1 MGLTWIELS
10 VDSPREFVEPLSS
23 VFLKYGHG
31 GVAVEDI
38 IIDGE
43 GNKNKSKKNVRIIT
57 YLPKDETLESRI
69 NQIDVAVK
77 LMSGLGD
84 VSHLVQSEVDGDY
97 WVEAWK
103 EHFTTLHIGS
113 NLVVHPT
120 WREYIPKLGETIIK
134 LDPGMAFGTG
144 HHPTTEMCMIL
155 LEKLV
160 CQNTKVLDIG
170 CGSAV
175 LSITASKLGAETVL
189 GLDTDSV
196 AVRVGKE
203 NVVDNKVEDSVSIQH
218 GTLPLSNSSVV
229 MYDVVVANI
238 SDTVILDLSS
248 EIHKV
253 IINGGHL
260 IVSGLLLERY
270 ERVQSRLMSKGFEV
284 NEMLVDGDW
293 VALHLCKI

>member
-38 IIDGE
+38 IIDRE

-203 NVVDNKVEDSVSIQH
+203 NVVDNKVDDSVSIQH

-248 EIHKV
+248 EIQKV
-253 IINGGHL
+253 IINRGHL

-270 ERVQSRLMSKGFEV
+270 ERVQTRLTSNGFEV

>member
-189 GLDTDSV
+189 GLDIDSV

>member
-38 IIDGE
+38 IIDEE
-43 GNKNKSKKNVRIIT
+43 GNKSKKNVRIIT

-248 EIHKV
+248 EIQKV
-253 IINGGHL
+253 IINRGHL

-270 ERVQSRLMSKGFEV
+270 ERVQTRLMSNGFEV

>member
-160 CQNTKVLDIG
+160 CQDTKVLDIG

-189 GLDTDSV
+189 GLDIDSV

-248 EIHKV
+248 EIQKV

>member
-160 CQNTKVLDIG
+160 CQDTKVLDIG

-189 GLDTDSV
+189 GLDIDSV

-248 EIHKV
+248 EIQKV

-270 ERVQSRLMSKGFEV
+270 ERVQTRLTSNGFEV

>member
-38 IIDGE
+38 IIDEE
-43 GNKNKSKKNVRIIT
+43 GNKSKKNVRIIT

-84 VSHLVQSEVDGDY
+84 VSHLVQMEVDGDY

-189 GLDTDSV
+189 GLDIDSV

>member
-189 GLDTDSV
+189 GLDIDSV

-203 NVVDNKVEDSVSIQH
+203 NVFDNKVDDSVSIQH

-248 EIHKV
+248 EIQKV

>member
-120 WREYIPKLGETIIK
+120 WREYIPKLDETIIK

-189 GLDTDSV
+189 GLDIDSV

-248 EIHKV
+248 EIQKV
-253 IINGGHL
+253 IINRGHL

-270 ERVQSRLMSKGFEV
+270 ERVQTRLTSNGFEV

>member
-189 GLDTDSV
+189 GLDIDSV

-203 NVVDNKVEDSVSIQH
+203 NVVDNKVDDSVSIQH

-248 EIHKV
+248 EIQKV

>member
-31 GVAVEDI
+31 GVAIEDI

-84 VSHLVQSEVDGDY
+84 VSNLVQSEVDGDY

-160 CQNTKVLDIG
+160 CQDTKVLDIG

-248 EIHKV
+248 EIQKV

-270 ERVQSRLMSKGFEV
+270 ERVQTRLTSNGFEV

>member
-31 GVAVEDI
+31 GVAIEDI

-160 CQNTKVLDIG
+160 CQDTKVLDIG

-189 GLDTDSV
+189 GLDIDSV

-203 NVVDNKVEDSVSIQH
+203 NVVDNKVDDSVSIQH

-248 EIHKV
+248 EIQKV

>member
-160 CQNTKVLDIG
+160 CQDTKVLDIG

-189 GLDTDSV
+189 GLDIDSV

-203 NVVDNKVEDSVSIQH
+203 NVFDNKVDDSVSIQH

>member
-43 GNKNKSKKNVRIIT
+43 GNKNKSNKNVRIIT

-103 EHFTTLHIGS
+103 AHFTTLHIGS
-113 NLVVHPT
+113 KLVVHTT
-120 WREYIPKLGETIIK
+120 WRVYIPKLGETIIK

-189 GLDTDSV
+189 GLDIDSV

-248 EIHKV
+248 EIQKV

-270 ERVQSRLMSKGFEV
+270 ERVQTRLTSNGFEV

>member
-248 EIHKV
+248 EIQKV
-253 IINGGHL
+253 IINRGHL

-270 ERVQSRLMSKGFEV
+270 ERVQTRLTSNGFEV

>member
-38 IIDGE
+38 IIDGQ
-43 GNKNKSKKNVRIIT
+43 GNKNKSNKRVRIIT

-189 GLDTDSV
+189 GLDIDSV

-203 NVVDNKVEDSVSIQH
+203 NVFDNKVDDSVSIQH

-248 EIHKV
+248 EIQKV
-253 IINGGHL
+253 IINRGHL
-260 IVSGLLLERY
+260 IVSRLLLERY
-270 ERVQSRLMSKGFEV
+270 ERVQTRLPSNGFEV

>member
-23 VFLKYGHG
+23 VFLKFGHG

-38 IIDGE
+38 IIDVE
-43 GNKNKSKKNVRIIT
+43 GNKNRSKKNVRIIT

-248 EIHKV
+248 EIQKV

-270 ERVQSRLMSKGFEV
+270 ERVQTRLTSNGFEV